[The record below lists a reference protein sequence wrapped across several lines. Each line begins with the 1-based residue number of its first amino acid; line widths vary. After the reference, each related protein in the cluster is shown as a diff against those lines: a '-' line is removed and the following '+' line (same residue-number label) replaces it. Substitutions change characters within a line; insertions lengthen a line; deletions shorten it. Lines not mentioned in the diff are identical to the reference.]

1 MLYDTMRRKKNLK
14 NLKKNLS
21 KTIYSKN
28 VSEIIY
34 KRQVNKI
41 TKNSLNCH
49 SQGTDKSFFRVILR
63 DVNTGTMKLIAA
75 FIAIDHKRTS
85 IITATDTKFI

>member
-1 MLYDTMRRKKNLK
+1 MFLRLFTKDNLIKSQKIVLTVTVRAQIKRK
-14 NLKKNLS
+14 
-21 KTIYSKN
+21 
-28 VSEIIY
+28 
-34 KRQVNKI
+34 
-41 TKNSLNCH
+41 
-49 SQGTDKSFFRVILR
+49 FFRVILR